1 MSETPLRPDE
11 PSTDRTDVDPEL
23 EQPEPAGITPG
34 SDPRPW
40 IGVGVVLAAV
50 FVATLIMAVAIAL
63 LNGPS

>member
-1 MSETPLRPDE
+1 MSEPPRSPDE

-23 EQPEPAGITPG
+23 DQPEPAGLTPG

-50 FVATLIMAVAIAL
+50 FVSTLIMAIAIAL
-63 LNGPS
+63 LDGAR